1 MLIYR
6 CDVLCKSSRN
16 PMQDSINIR
25 ENYTVRQFFL
35 LIATL
40 YLVKVWDESLK
51 SSQFVTDEVW

>member
-1 MLIYR
+1 
-6 CDVLCKSSRN
+6 
-16 PMQDSINIR
+16 MQDSINIR

-51 SSQFVTDEVW
+51 SSQFV